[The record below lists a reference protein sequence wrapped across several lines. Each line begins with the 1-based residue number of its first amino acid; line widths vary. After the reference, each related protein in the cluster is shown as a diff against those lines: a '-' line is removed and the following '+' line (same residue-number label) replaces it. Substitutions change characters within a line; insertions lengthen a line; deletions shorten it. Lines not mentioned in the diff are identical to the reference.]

1 MKKQIMVFLRVV
13 LITAALFFFFQKTT
27 DLIGKQVSAAEKVSF
42 TVVTDRIVYDETNQT
57 ITIPVKP
64 NHTVTAANVQVVL
77 TYGWDGHGSA
87 QNVITELNLTNVQWV
102 SGTEYVY
109 TFHASLSIDEIK
121 SKNKVDLVT
130 VYDGETAI
138 TENLRP
144 SQWTVINPIGAST
157 EPSSSTSSSESNSST
172 SDSNSTSSSES
183 SSSTSDSNSTSS
195 SESSASPSISG
206 SSTVPSE
213 SAASSTSST
222 NSNNSS
228 SMSDSRSGES
238 ESSANTTNI
247 DPPQNNSSSNSN
259 NFGKDGQ
266 KLATHTTRALHNKF
280 ARALILPKTGE
291 VNDLGL
297 NEQTSMLIGI
307 IMASVSVSLATYL
320 FLKFK

>member
-144 SQWTVINPIGAST
+144 SQWTVIDPIGAST

-183 SSSTSDSNSTSS
+183 SSSPSD
-195 SESSASPSISG
+195 SG

-213 SAASSTSST
+213 SAASSTRST

-320 FLKFK
+320 FLKSK